1 MTEGHDRRLSIL
13 RWIIGFTVLSTVL
26 HYTHN
31 FVAIEDY
38 PQASF
43 PSNTVTQA
51 AILLSWP
58 LLTAVGLWGYRR
70 YAARDYRR
78 AHTALVAYSFL
89 GWLTLGHFTVGN
101 PDIPAFWYATILT
114 DAIAA
119 AALTAFV
126 IWSSRLTRPAPSPT
140 SSSSPAGSGR

>member
-1 MTEGHDRRLSIL
+1 MADAYPRRLRIL

-38 PQASF
+38 PTTSF
-43 PSNTVTQA
+43 PTNTVTQ
-51 AILLSWP
+51 IGVLTVWP
-58 LLTAVGLWGYRR
+58 VLTAIGLWGYRR

-78 AHTALVAYSFL
+78 AHPALITYSFI
-89 GWLTLGHFTVGN
+89 GWLTLGHFTAGN
-101 PDIPAFWYATILT
+101 PDIPPFWYATIFT

-119 AALTAFV
+119 AALTGFV
-126 IWSSRLTRPAPSPT
+126 IWSSRAVSAPVGEPA
-140 SSSSPAGSGR
+140 A

>member
-1 MTEGHDRRLSIL
+1 MSDGHDRRVNIL
-13 RWIIGFTVLSTVL
+13 RGIIGFTLLSTVL

-38 PQASF
+38 PQTSF
-43 PSNTVTQA
+43 PSSTVTQ
-51 AILLSWP
+51 IGVLVVWP
-58 LLTAVGLWGYRR
+58 VLTLVGLWGYRR
-70 YAARDYRR
+70 YAERDYRR
-78 AHTALVAYSFL
+78 GHAALLTYSFV

-101 PDIPAFWYATILT
+101 PDIPAFWYATIFT

-126 IWSSRLTRPAPSPT
+126 VWSSRAVSAPVGERPA
-140 SSSSPAGSGR
+140 

>member
-1 MTEGHDRRLSIL
+1 MADAHDRRLKIL
-13 RWIIGFTVLSTVL
+13 RWIIAFTVLSTVL

-38 PQASF
+38 PTTSF
-43 PSNTVTQA
+43 PTNTVTQIG
-51 AILLSWP
+51 ILISWP
-58 LLTAVGLWGYRR
+58 LLTAIGLWGYRR

-78 AHTALVAYSFL
+78 AHPALITYSFI
-89 GWLTLGHFTVGN
+89 GWITLGHFTAGN
-101 PDIPAFWYATILT
+101 PDIPPFFYATIFT

-126 IWSSRLTRPAPSPT
+126 IWSSRAVSAPVGES
-140 SSSSPAGSGR
+140 AA

>member
-1 MTEGHDRRLSIL
+1 MTDGHDRRLKTL

-43 PSNTVTQA
+43 PSNTVVQVG
-51 AILLSWP
+51 ILLSWP

-70 YAARDYRR
+70 YAARDPRR
-78 AHTALVAYSFL
+78 AHPALVAYSFI
-89 GWLTLGHFTVGN
+89 GWITLGHFTAGN
-101 PDIPAFWYATILT
+101 PDIPAFWYATIFT

-126 IWSSRLTRPAPSPT
+126 IFSARSARERQAAPA
-140 SSSSPAGSGR
+140 R